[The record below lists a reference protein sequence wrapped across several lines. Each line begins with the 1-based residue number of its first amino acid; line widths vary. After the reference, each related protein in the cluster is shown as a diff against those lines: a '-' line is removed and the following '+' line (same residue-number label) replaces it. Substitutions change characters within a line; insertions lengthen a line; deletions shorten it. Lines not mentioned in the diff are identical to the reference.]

1 MKKVLSF
8 ELLLILVI
16 IHNKVINANNN
27 NNCVTKDYLTGDDF
41 ESEFLFGSHVARMLY
56 DVSKFVFGQ
65 TGNSNNAVVNCPQ
78 SNGYFVPIPSPSLT
92 EARLFLSPIDACG
105 PSLVPTSTPSPSL
118 VVANLSTDEDVPTL
132 AMETPPPSMIVLRL
146 HLSMERYHIAIRQ
159 QFANPWPT
167 WGAIPNDHQ
176 ELFFQHFKKHWERE
190 RFSSSDY
197 DVVFLPYVEH
207 H

>member
-78 SNGYFVPIPSPSLT
+78 SNGYCIGISLIFNFY
-92 EARLFLSPIDACG
+92 FLCKS
-105 PSLVPTSTPSPSL
+105 
-118 VVANLSTDEDVPTL
+118 
-132 AMETPPPSMIVLRL
+132 
-146 HLSMERYHIAIRQ
+146 
-159 QFANPWPT
+159 
-167 WGAIPNDHQ
+167 
-176 ELFFQHFKKHWERE
+176 
-190 RFSSSDY
+190 
-197 DVVFLPYVEH
+197 
-207 H
+207 

>member
-65 TGNSNNAVVNCPQ
+65 TGNSNNAV
-78 SNGYFVPIPSPSLT
+78 
-92 EARLFLSPIDACG
+92 
-105 PSLVPTSTPSPSL
+105 
-118 VVANLSTDEDVPTL
+118 
-132 AMETPPPSMIVLRL
+132 
-146 HLSMERYHIAIRQ
+146 
-159 QFANPWPT
+159 
-167 WGAIPNDHQ
+167 
-176 ELFFQHFKKHWERE
+176 
-190 RFSSSDY
+190 
-197 DVVFLPYVEH
+197 
-207 H
+207 